1 MKLSKR
7 LAEMRQAVI
16 DTKLDFKLVDVV
28 EDFKLMEDNF
38 GLKEFDMNIYQDN
51 WQKEQL
57 QTPRI
62 VSN

>member
-7 LAEMRQAVI
+7 LVEVRQAVI
-16 DTKLDFKLVDVV
+16 DTKLDFKLEDVV
-28 EDFKLMEDNF
+28 EDFS
-38 GLKEFDMNIYQDN
+38 LKEFDMNIYQDN
-51 WQKEQL
+51 WQNEQL